1 MDAAVPTSRG
11 KLIAFRLVAVLG
23 AVLGLLAIVF
33 AIQSFV
39 DEKEKIHIMHNI
51 AGATAWGLL
60 VGVALLLVAYRPEGN
75 VVAFRVALGASVA
88 SLIVG
93 ILDPYPG
100 YYLLP
105 IVAVILLM
113 LHPARG
119 EVLGFERPSLLMAAV
134 GVASLI
140 PGIPYALSQA
150 DLQRADTPGD
160 PHVEFHHYSG
170 MSAWVLIV
178 GLAAL
183 WASTRARGERAGV
196 WLVGFAAVLQGLA
209 SLVYPDYP
217 GAFDTGWAW
226 IALAGGIAY
235 IGLGEARAEASA

>member
-1 MDAAVPTSRG
+1 MGAAVPPSRG
-11 KLIAFRLVAVLG
+11 QPNRVRVVAGLG
-23 AVLGLLAIVF
+23 GGLGLLAIVF

-105 IVAVILLM
+105 
-113 LHPARG
+113 P
-119 EVLGFERPSLLMAAV
+119 
-134 GVASLI
+134 
-140 PGIPYALSQA
+140 
-150 DLQRADTPGD
+150 
-160 PHVEFHHYSG
+160 
-170 MSAWVLIV
+170 
-178 GLAAL
+178 
-183 WASTRARGERAGV
+183 
-196 WLVGFAAVLQGLA
+196 
-209 SLVYPDYP
+209 
-217 GAFDTGWAW
+217 
-226 IALAGGIAY
+226 
-235 IGLGEARAEASA
+235 